1 MASSELKGKEN
12 STKTNDRCES
22 YVPSVQLAE
31 GLDVREV
38 CSEAGASF
46 EISEEQLTDKENID
60 WRENFFDDE
69 ELVKSLRLG
78 AGNGIFEDEESAS
91 EEDGEPFRKMARRME
106 DMTGDGGV
114 LKMIVQPG
122 IGGDIP
128 DNATIVFH
136 YSAFLE
142 YLDEPFD
149 SSYLRKKPEKNKVDS
164 GNIIPGLNVA
174 IKTMRKR
181 ETARFLIRP
190 EYAYGKL
197 GCPPRIPGN
206 ETLLYEVYIVNV
218 IDDAAADAYDELDE
232 KMQTN
237 TTFEQRLEAA
247 RGFHRKG
254 NNHYKE
260 GYLKGARDC
269 YLRAAWIM
277 EDARLKNE
285 AEEKQRTS
293 LLMKMRSNLA
303 QVYLDMK
310 EPARA
315 CTQCKLGFEV
325 AVAGLCSEDVM
336 AKLYFRSG
344 KAKVMLSNF
353 KGAHKDLLAA
363 QRIKPNNPSISAELE
378 ELYLKQEKCEAQEK
392 FMCQRMFAPQS
403 CSSDKDGMRKTNQEE
418 EKDGETKGKEV
429 EKKKEKDL
437 NQNLAYK
444 VRPEFEALVEEN
456 IHNFVNNHKIH
467 ELPFPSSLSQEEVVC
482 VATIAKAS
490 GLSVMYSQN
499 GTDCSLKIV
508 KKL

>member
-1 MASSELKGKEN
+1 MASSEPKDTEN
-12 STKTNDRCES
+12 YSVKSDRYER
-22 YVPSVQLAE
+22 YVPSVQLTK
-31 GLDVREV
+31 GLDVREI
-38 CSEAGASF
+38 CSETGASF
-46 EISEEQLTDKENID
+46 EISEEQLTDKKEFD

-69 ELVKSLRLG
+69 EFVKSLRLG

-91 EEDGEPFRKMARRME
+91 EEDGEPFQKLARRME

-122 IGGDIP
+122 IGGHIP
-128 DNATIVFH
+128 DNSTIIFH

-164 GNIIPGLNVA
+164 GSIIPGLNVA

-190 EYAYGKL
+190 QYAYGKL

-206 ETLLYEVYIVNV
+206 ETLLYEVYIVNI

-260 GYLKGARDC
+260 GYLKAAKDC
-269 YLRAAWIM
+269 YLRAAWII

-285 AEEKQRTS
+285 AEEQQRTS

-303 QVYLDMK
+303 QVYLDLK

-325 AVAGLCSEDVM
+325 AAAGLCSEDVM

-378 ELYLKQEKCEAQEK
+378 ELYLKQEKSEAQEK
-392 FMCQRMFAPQS
+392 FMCQRMFAPQR
-403 CSSDKDGMRKTNQEE
+403 CSSDKDGDGMRKAKQEE
-418 EKDGETKGKEV
+418 EKDEETKG
-429 EKKKEKDL
+429 KDL
-437 NQNLAYK
+437 NQNVAFS

-456 IHNFVNNHKIH
+456 IRNFANNPKIR
-467 ELPFPSSLSQEEVVC
+467 ELPFPNNLSQEEVVC
-482 VATIAKAS
+482 VATIAKAA
-490 GLSVMYSQN
+490 GLSVMHSQN
-499 GTDCSLKIV
+499 GTNFSFKIV

>member
-1 MASSELKGKEN
+1 MASSEPKD
-12 STKTNDRCES
+12 TKKRTMKNDRYES
-22 YVPSVQLAE
+22 FVPSVQLTK
-31 GLDVREV
+31 GLDVREI
-38 CSEAGASF
+38 CSETGASF
-46 EISEEQLTDKENID
+46 EISEEQLMDEEKVD

-91 EEDGEPFRKMARRME
+91 EEEGEPFRKLARRME

-128 DNATIVFH
+128 DNATIIFH

-149 SSYLRKKPEKNKVDS
+149 SSYLRKKPEKNKIDS

-190 EYAYGKL
+190 EYGYGKL

-237 TTFEQRLEAA
+237 MTFEQRLEAA

-254 NNHYKE
+254 NNHFKE
-260 GYLKGARDC
+260 GYLRAAKDC

-285 AEEKQRTS
+285 AEEQQRTS
-293 LLMKMRSNLA
+293 LLMKMRCNLA
-303 QVYLDMK
+303 QVYLDLK

-325 AVAGLCSEDVM
+325 AATGLCSEDVM

-378 ELYLKQEKCEAQEK
+378 ELYLKQEKSEAQER

-403 CSSDKDGMRKTNQEE
+403 CSSDKHDGMRNAKQEE
-418 EKDGETKGKEV
+418 EKDEETKGKEI
-429 EKKKEKDL
+429 EKDL
-437 NQNLAYK
+437 NQNVAFT

-456 IHNFVNNHKIH
+456 IRNFVDNHKIR

-482 VATIAKAS
+482 VATIAKAA
-490 GLSVMYSQN
+490 GLSVMFSQN
-499 GTDCSLKIV
+499 SADCSLKIV